1 MFGHFSEID
10 GHEAQFRREHYQ
22 QIAEQERLA
31 RQVKS
36 SRSAKRNKLADVLMG
51 VKRGR
56 LSIEEGLN
64 LLENV

>member
-1 MFGHFSEID
+1 MFGYFSEID
-10 GHEAQFRREHYQ
+10 GHEAKFRHEQYL
-22 QIAEQERLA
+22 QIARQDRLA
-31 RQVKS
+31 RQAKS
-36 SRSAKRNKLADVLMG
+36 GRQDKRNKLADVLMG